1 MDRVYGANTVAVEPA
16 FSADAPSGYPTDGSS
31 TGGVSAT
38 VPKAAWYHAVTE
50 EIRNAILG
58 GGVTPDRNDNTQLNQ
73 SIDARLDPIK
83 ALIEA
88 AKAELNAR
96 IDALEAT
103 PPGLIGYFAT
113 STPPSS
119 YWLICDGRAV
129 SRTVYANLF
138 AKIGTTYGAGNGS
151 TTFNLPDLR
160 DRVAWGGKTA
170 IGEYKQAGLPNVTGR
185 GGMGEARN
193 EGGSYAS
200 FMAQA
205 SGAIYWDVSKDYYG
219 LKGGIDTDNA
229 LMCFDASRSNAIY
242 GRSTTVQPPAIVLL
256 PCIHI

>member
-31 TGGVSAT
+31 TGGISAT

-50 EIRNAILG
+50 EIRNAIVG
-58 GGVTPDRNDNTQLNQ
+58 GGITPDRADNTQLNQ
-73 SIDARLDPIK
+73 SIDARLNPIK

-103 PPGLIGYFAT
+103 PPGLIGFFAMT
-113 STPPSS
+113 TPPSS

-160 DRVAWGGKTA
+160 DRVAWGATND
-170 IGEYKQAGLPNVTGR
+170 IGTKIAAGLPNITAKGNSPSETYY
-185 GGMGEARN
+185 GTP
-193 EGGSYAS
+193 
-200 FMAQA
+200 
-205 SGAIYWDVSKDYYG
+205 SGAIYLDGLRASVKGHDYCV
-219 LKGGIDTDNA
+219 TSSA
-229 LMCFDASRSNAIY
+229 FDASRSNPIY
-242 GRSTTVQPPAIVLL
+242 GRSTTVQPPAMKLL

>member
-1 MDRVYGANTVAVEPA
+1 MDRVYGANTVATEPA
-16 FSADAPSGYPTDGSS
+16 FSADAPTGYPTDGSS

-38 VPKAAWYHAVTE
+38 VPKAAWYNAVTE
-50 EIRNAILG
+50 EIRNAIKG
-58 GGVTPDRNDNTQLNQ
+58 GGVTPNRNDNTQLNQ
-73 SIDARLDPIK
+73 SIDARLDPIR

-113 STPPSS
+113 TTPPSS

-138 AKIGTTYGAGNGS
+138 AKIGTTYGGGNGS

-160 DRVAWGGKTA
+160 DRVAWGATSSVGATIA
-170 IGEYKQAGLPNVTGR
+170 AGLPNITGTTDGIEAENYGQR
-185 GGMGEARN
+185 QTGAFYLTGEKWLGTN
-193 EGGSYAS
+193 DS
-200 FMAQA
+200 
-205 SGAIYWDVSKDYYG
+205 DY
-219 LKGGIDTDNA
+219 DN
-229 LMCFDASRSNAIY
+229 MRVGFDASRCSSIY
-242 GRSTTVQPPAIVLL
+242 GRSSTVQPPAMKLL

>member
-1 MDRVYGANTVAVEPA
+1 MDRVYGANTVAVEPE

-31 TGGVSAT
+31 TGGISAT
-38 VPKAAWYHAVTE
+38 VPKAAWYNAVTE

-58 GGVTPDRNDNTQLNQ
+58 GGITPDRADNTQLNR
-73 SIDARLDPIK
+73 SIDARLDPIRV
-83 ALIEA
+83 LIEA

-113 STPPSS
+113 TTPPSA

-129 SRTVYANLF
+129 SRTAYANLF
-138 AKIGTTYGAGNGS
+138 SKIGTTYGAGNGS

-160 DRVAWGGKTA
+160 DRVAWGATA
-170 IGEYKQAGLPNVTGR
+170 SVGTTVSAGLPNILGTFDGNVNDGTARKTG
-185 GGMGEARN
+185 AF
-193 EGGSYAS
+193 YT
-200 FMAQA
+200 
-205 SGAIYWDVSKDYYG
+205 KDYLSYG
-219 LKGGIDTDNA
+219 ADGDSGGGTVG
-229 LMCFDASRSNAIY
+229 FDASKSNAIY
-242 GRSTTVQPPAIVLL
+242 GRSTTVQPPAMKLL

>member
-1 MDRVYGANTVAVEPA
+1 MDRVYGANTVATEPA
-16 FSADAPSGYPTDGSS
+16 FSADAPTGYPTDGSS

-38 VPKAAWYHAVTE
+38 VPKAAWYNAVTE
-50 EIRNAILG
+50 EIRNAIKG
-58 GGVTPDRNDNTQLNQ
+58 GGVTPNRNDNSQLNQ
-73 SIDARLDPIK
+73 SIDARLDPIR

-113 STPPSS
+113 TTPPSS

-129 SRTVYANLF
+129 SRSVYANLF
-138 AKIGTTYGAGNGS
+138 AKIGTTYGGGNGS

-160 DRVAWGGKTA
+160 DRVAWGATAA
-170 IGEYKQAGLPNVTGR
+170 IGTYINAGLPNITGAFNGVES
-185 GGMGEARN
+185 GGLVS
-193 EGGSYAS
+193 EGAFYLKSKGYHGTNDSD
-200 FMAQA
+200 
-205 SGAIYWDVSKDYYG
+205 WDNWLYG
-219 LKGGIDTDNA
+219 
-229 LMCFDASRSNAIY
+229 FDASRSNSVY
-242 GRSTTVQPPAIVLL
+242 GRSSTVQPPAMKLL

>member
-16 FSADAPSGYPTDGSS
+16 FSVDAPSGYPTDGSS
-31 TGGVSAT
+31 TGGISAT

-50 EIRNAILG
+50 EIRNAIVG
-58 GGVTPDRNDNTQLNQ
+58 GGITPDRADNTQLNQ
-73 SIDARLDPIK
+73 SIDARLNPIK

-103 PPGLIGYFAT
+103 PPGLIGFFAT
-113 STPPSS
+113 TTPPSS

-138 AKIGTTYGAGNGS
+138 AKVGTTYGAGNGS

-160 DRVAWGGKTA
+160 DRVAWGATSD
-170 IGEYKQAGLPNVTGR
+170 IGTKIAAGLPNITGTFD
-185 GGMGEARN
+185 GNVNDGTARKT
-193 EGGSYAS
+193 
-200 FMAQA
+200 
-205 SGAIYWDVSKDYYG
+205 GAFYTKDYLSYG
-219 LKGGIDTDNA
+219 ADGDSGGGTVG
-229 LMCFDASRSNAIY
+229 FDASLSNAIY
-242 GRSTTVQPPAIVLL
+242 GRSTTVQPPAMKLL

>member
-31 TGGVSAT
+31 TGGISAT

-50 EIRNAILG
+50 EIRNAIVG
-58 GGVTPDRNDNTQLNQ
+58 GGIAPNRADNTQLNQ
-73 SIDARLDPIK
+73 SIDARLNPIK

-103 PPGLIGYFAT
+103 PPGLIGFFAT
-113 STPPSS
+113 TTPPSS

-138 AKIGTTYGAGNGS
+138 AKVGTTYGAGNGS

-160 DRVAWGGKTA
+160 DRVAWGATSD
-170 IGEYKQAGLPNVTGR
+170 IGTKIAAGLPNITGTFD
-185 GGMGEARN
+185 GNVNDGTARKT
-193 EGGSYAS
+193 
-200 FMAQA
+200 
-205 SGAIYWDVSKDYYG
+205 GAFYTKDYLSYG
-219 LKGGIDTDNA
+219 ADGDSGGGTVG
-229 LMCFDASRSNAIY
+229 FDASLSNAIY
-242 GRSTTVQPPAIVLL
+242 GRSTTVQPPAMKLL

>member
-1 MDRVYGANTVAVEPA
+1 MDRVYGANTVATEPA
-16 FSADAPSGYPTDGSS
+16 FSADAPTGYPTDGSS

-38 VPKAAWYHAVTE
+38 VPKAAWYNAVTE
-50 EIRNAILG
+50 EIRNAIKG
-58 GGVTPDRNDNTQLNQ
+58 GGVTPNRNDNTQLNQ
-73 SIDARLDPIK
+73 SIDARLDPIR

-113 STPPSS
+113 TTPPSS

-129 SRTVYANLF
+129 SRSVYANLF
-138 AKIGTTYGAGNGS
+138 AKIGTTYGGGNGS

-160 DRVAWGGKTA
+160 DRVAWGATSSVGTQIA
-170 IGEYKQAGLPNVTGR
+170 AGLPNIVGTFDGNVNDGTARKTGAFYTYNYNSYGADGDS
-185 GGMGEARN
+185 GGGTV
-193 EGGSYAS
+193 G
-200 FMAQA
+200 
-205 SGAIYWDVSKDYYG
+205 
-219 LKGGIDTDNA
+219 
-229 LMCFDASRSNAIY
+229 FDASRSNSVY
-242 GRSTTVQPPAIVLL
+242 GRSNTVQPPAMKLL